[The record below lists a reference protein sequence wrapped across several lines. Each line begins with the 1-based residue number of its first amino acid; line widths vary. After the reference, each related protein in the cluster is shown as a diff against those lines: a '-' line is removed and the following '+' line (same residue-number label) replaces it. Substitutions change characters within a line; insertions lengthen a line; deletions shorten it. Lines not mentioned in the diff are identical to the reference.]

1 MFGQYQD
8 MVDRLRDREWADR
21 WAFLLFATGGSVAIW
36 LAKRFGVDA
45 ILVAGGAMMVML
57 AYAAVV
63 SLGPKLK
70 LRADQLGDNCYY
82 LGLVFTL
89 ASLSYAIFTFDPAR
103 TATTIVQG
111 FGVALVSTVLGL
123 VLRVF
128 FSQGQPD
135 LAAAE
140 DNARI
145 ALTETAASVRAELDG
160 VLLAFQTF
168 AIQTQQHLT
177 ELRDQV
183 RSDIEIVSAGAREA
197 VTGAAEGART
207 TLTEQS
213 AETVDELR
221 KATTSVGRLVKAID
235 GHADMLGAIAGKT
248 SAQFDNLDMI
258 ERAGTAAAD
267 ALRQVSASAEAL
279 RDHQESLAAG
289 DERLAGIGSNVAATI
304 AALGQAAERFDAL
317 VEARLGA
324 LGEAPL
330 KKAEALDA
338 VLAKTLATWQ
348 GVITDHAEGHARLL
362 QDLDEA
368 RTRELASLRRHNEA
382 LDVEIERSRSK
393 VGQVQS
399 ALVEMTNELTA
410 QISASDR

>member
-1 MFGQYQD
+1 

-21 WAFLLFATGGSVAIW
+21 WAFLLFAIGGSIAIW
-36 LAKRFGVDA
+36 IAKSLGLDA
-45 ILVAGGAMMVML
+45 IWVAGGAMMVML

-145 ALTETAASVRAELDG
+145 ALTETAAAVRAELDG

-168 AIQTQQHLT
+168 AIQTQQHLA

-183 RSDIEIVSAGAREA
+183 RADVEVVSAGAREA
-197 VTGAAEGART
+197 VAASADGARAM
-207 TLTEQS
+207 LNEQS

-235 GHADMLGAIAGKT
+235 GHADMLGAVAGKT
-248 SAQFDNLDMI
+248 SAQFDNLEMI
-258 ERAGTAAAD
+258 ERAGTAAAE

-279 RDHQESLAAG
+279 RTHQQDLAEG
-289 DERLAGIGSNVAATI
+289 DERLAGIGTNVAATI
-304 AALGQAAERFDAL
+304 TALGQAAERFDEL

-330 KKAEALDA
+330 KNAEALDA

-348 GVITDHAEGHARLL
+348 TVISDHAEANARLL
-362 QDLDEA
+362 KDLEEA
-368 RTRELASLRRHNEA
+368 RTRELAALHRHNEA

-393 VGQVQS
+393 VGQVQA